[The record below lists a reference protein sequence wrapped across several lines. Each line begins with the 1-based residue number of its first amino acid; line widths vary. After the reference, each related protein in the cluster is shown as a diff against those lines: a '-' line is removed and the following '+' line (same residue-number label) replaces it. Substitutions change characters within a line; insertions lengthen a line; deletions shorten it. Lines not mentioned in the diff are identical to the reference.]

1 VGTSTVSVPLPR
13 HAWFCGVRAI
23 IWKNLVIARRSRR
36 ELFMAGAFATVWI
49 GFLAALKFGLYRYS
63 HQGGGLPEE
72 QVRDFDMALVGML
85 AFLAFLLQR
94 SLSFDF
100 RRDGRHL
107 VGFRTLPTG
116 GLGLALAELAVP
128 VGLCLALQTIGVLV
142 LIAFGVHWRFLF
154 VLLAFP
160 AVALGLNGV
169 WNLHYLLAATRRAGG
184 KAESASP
191 VTLLMVVALSFLI
204 FYPAGWLA
212 IEAGRRVTSQ
222 QASIALGVGV
232 WLVTQYAVDFLV
244 VALIVRLFQRFEV
257 ASDT

>member
-1 VGTSTVSVPLPR
+1 MS
-13 HAWFCGVRAI
+13 
-23 IWKNLVIARRSRR
+23 
-36 ELFMAGAFATVWI
+36 
-49 GFLAALKFGLYRYS
+49 ALKFVLYRYS

-94 SLSFDF
+94 TLSFDF
-100 RRDGRHL
+100 RRELDGTSSA
-107 VGFRTLPTG
+107 F
-116 GLGLALAELAVP
+116 ALYQPAALDSPCGISRAG
-128 VGLCLALQTIGVLV
+128 GLCLALQTIGVLV

-160 AVALGLNGV
+160 AIGARVERSLESPLFAGCDSS
-169 WNLHYLLAATRRAGG
+169 RRWQGG
-184 KAESASP
+184 IGEP
-191 VTLLMVVALSFLI
+191 GDIVDGGGFVFFD

-232 WLVTQYAVDFLV
+232 WLVTQYAIDFLV

-257 ASDT
+257 ATVA